1 MNDSS
6 VEESTLQLIADQL
19 EELLVTVIQEIRE
32 RPGVAL
38 AIFAALMGA
47 FVGSRLA
54 GRIARRRTS
63 APALVARR
71 ARRVGEA
78 AELAGLGLRLMQNPI
93 VRGVAIA
100 ALERQLK
107 HRLGR

>member
-1 MNDSS
+1 MNDSR
-6 VEESTLQLIADQL
+6 VEESTLQLIIDQL
-19 EELLVTVIQEIRE
+19 EELVVTVIEEIRE
-32 RPGVAL
+32 RPGIAL

-54 GRIARRRTS
+54 QGMARRRAS
-63 APALVARR
+63 APARVARR